1 MNITA
6 KPQKAMA
13 TAAIVLSAGALIL
26 TGCAPASSGAIEGT
40 TGESGGGAAGD
51 TLKVGYLGPL
61 TGGSASLGVPAQH
74 GFELAVKHLN
84 DSGELDRKIELI
96 SVDDEADPTKSAA
109 AAQRMVTEDEVVAV
123 LGGPNSGPVLANNPV
138 ITEAGVVQLVT
149 IAQADGLIDPKSPGY
164 DLTFQ
169 VTENNTYNV
178 GATVQFFLDA
188 DYNSICAVADTTEYG
203 QSGIASIEAVF
214 ADNGLDVTQTV
225 SHEVNATDL
234 TPQVLSLRDAGCE
247 SIYLFSYGQDAA
259 VFMKTVNQIGWDV
272 DVIGGRALNQAAFL
286 SIAGEAGDGLIFP
299 SVIDL
304 DKDSTKKFIEAYTE
318 AYGDDDP
325 AHTFSALAYDS
336 MMMLAEG
343 LKGSDYE
350 GGQALAD
357 SLAEVTLDDAVSG
370 REGSSLSFSF
380 GDHRAP
386 SDDFQT
392 FWTIEDGE
400 FAMYR
405 NDVPSKR
412 P

>member
-1 MNITA
+1 MKNTSTSRRAVTI
-6 KPQKAMA
+6 
-13 TAAIVLSAGALIL
+13 AAIALTVSAALA
-26 TGCAPASSGAIEGT
+26 GCAPAA
-40 TGESGGGAAGD
+40 SGGDAGSGDGASSD
-51 TLKVGYLGPL
+51 TIKIGYIGPL

-74 GFELAVKHLN
+74 GFELAVQHLN
-84 DSGELDRKIELI
+84 DSGELDRKIELV

-109 AAQRMVTEDEVVAV
+109 AAQRMIDEDDVVAV
-123 LGGPNSGPVLANNPV
+123 LGGPNSGPVLANNPI
-138 ITEAGVVQLVT
+138 ITGAGVVQLIT
-149 IAQADGLIDPKSPGY
+149 IAQSDNLIDPESPGY

-188 DYNSICAVADTTEYG
+188 DYDSICAVADTTEYG
-203 QSGIASIEAVF
+203 QSGIAAIEKVF
-214 ADNGLDVTQTV
+214 ADNGLEIAQKV

-234 TPQVLSLRDAGCE
+234 TPQVLSLRDAGCD

-286 SIAGEAGDGLIFP
+286 SIAGDAGDGLIFP

-304 DKDSTKKFIEAYTE
+304 DKKEATDFIAAYDE
-318 AYGDDDP
+318 EYGADDDP

-336 MMMLAEG
+336 VMLLAEA
-343 LKGSDYE
+343 LKASDYK
-350 GGQALAD
+350 GGDDLAAAL
-357 SLAEVTLDDAVSG
+357 SGVTLDDAVTG
-370 REGSSLSFSF
+370 RAGSSLSFTP

-392 FWTIEDGE
+392 FFTIEDGA
-400 FAMYR
+400 FTMYS
-405 NDVPSKR
+405 NSVPSTR

>member
-1 MNITA
+1 MNNTRMLRRT
-6 KPQKAMA
+6 MA
-13 TAAIVLSAGALIL
+13 VCAVALMAGAAFA
-26 TGCAPASSGAIEGT
+26 GCAPASSNTSPGAPADGGEGSSET
-40 TGESGGGAAGD
+40 IRI
-51 TLKVGYLGPL
+51 GYIGPL

-74 GFELAVKHLN
+74 GFELAVEHIN
-84 DSGELDRKIELI
+84 ASGALDREIELI

-109 AAQRMVTEDEVVAV
+109 AAQRMIDEENVIAV

-138 ITEAGVVQLVT
+138 ITGAGIVQLIT
-149 IAQADGLIDPKSPGY
+149 IAQADGLIDPASPGY

-178 GATVQFFLDA
+178 GATIQFFLEA
-188 DYNSICAVADTTEYG
+188 DYSTICAVADTTEYG
-203 QSGIASIEAVF
+203 QSGLTAIQTVF
-214 ADNGLDVTQTV
+214 AENGLEVSATA

-234 TPQVLSLRDAGCE
+234 TPQVLTLRDAGCD
-247 SIYLFSYGQDAA
+247 SIYLYSYGQDAA

-304 DKDSTKKFIEAYTE
+304 DKPEAQEFIEAYNAE
-318 AYGDDDP
+318 YGEDDDP

-336 MMMLAEG
+336 IFLLAAALDASG
-343 LKGSDYE
+343 YE

-357 SLAEVTLDDAVSG
+357 ALSETTLDNAVAG
-370 REGSSLSFSF
+370 RSGSSLSFTE

-386 SDDFQT
+386 SDNFQT
-392 FWTIEDGE
+392 FWTIENGQ

-405 NDVPSKR
+405 NDLPSKR

>member
-1 MNITA
+1 VSSSSNTQHA
-6 KPQKAMA
+6 V
-13 TAAIVLSAGALIL
+13 TALIAAVTAGLVL
-26 TGCAPASSGAIEGT
+26 TGCAPASSNAEPDAGSGS
-40 TGESGGGAAGD
+40 SGGSGE
-51 TLKVGYLGPL
+51 TIKVGYIGPL

-84 DSGELDRKIELI
+84 ESGELDRTIELI

-109 AAQRMVTEDEVVAV
+109 AAQRMVTEDDVIAV

-138 ITEAGVVQLVT
+138 ITDAGVVQLIT
-149 IAQADGLIDPKSPGY
+149 IAQADGLIDPESPGY

-169 VTENNTYNV
+169 VSENNTYNV

-188 DYNSICAVADTTEYG
+188 EYASICAVADTTEYG

-214 ADNGLDVTQTV
+214 ADNGLDVAQTV

-234 TPQVLSLRDAGCE
+234 TPQVLSLRDAGCD

-286 SIAGEAGDGLIFP
+286 SIAGDAGDGLIFP

-304 DKDSTKKFIEAYTE
+304 DKQSTKDFIEAYTE
-318 AYGDDDP
+318 EYGEDDDP

-336 MMMLAEG
+336 VMILAEG

-350 GGQALAD
+350 GGPALAD
-357 SLAEVTLDDAVSG
+357 ALSEVTLDDAVSG
-370 REGSSLSFSF
+370 REGSSLSFSQ

-392 FWTIEDGE
+392 FWTIKDGK
-400 FAMYR
+400 FTMYR

>member
-1 MNITA
+1 MKLIPTLRRTA
-6 KPQKAMA
+6 VAA
-13 TAAIVLSAGALIL
+13 TVFTAAVVLA
-26 TGCAPASSGAIEGT
+26 GCAPASSGTTEGAGT
-40 TGESGGGAAGD
+40 DGDAPSGE
-51 TLKVGYLGPL
+51 TLKIGYIAAL
-61 TGGSASLGVPAQH
+61 TGGSASLGVPALH
-74 GFELAVKHLN
+74 GIELAIEQIN
-84 DSGELDRKIELI
+84 QSGDLERTLELI
-96 SVDDEADPTKSAA
+96 AVDDEADATKSAA
-109 AAQRMVTEDEVVAV
+109 AAQRMVTENNVVAV
-123 LGGPNSGPVLANNPV
+123 LGGPNSGTVLANNPI
-138 ITEAGVVQLVT
+138 ITEAGVVELIT
-149 IAQADGLIDPKSPGY
+149 IAQADGLIDPASPGY

-188 DYNSICAVADTTEYG
+188 DYESICAVSDTTEYG
-203 QSGIASIEAVF
+203 QSGIASIRTVF
-214 ADNGLDVTQTV
+214 GDNDLTVAEHVT
-225 SHEVNATDL
+225 HEVNATDL

-286 SIAGEAGDGLIFP
+286 SIAGTAGDGLIFP

-304 DKDSTKKFIEAYTE
+304 DKPSAQDFIAAYTE
-318 AYGDDDP
+318 EYGDDDP
-325 AHTFSALAYDS
+325 AQTFSALAYDS
-336 MMMLAEG
+336 VLILAEA
-343 LKGSDYE
+343 LKASDYE

-357 SLAEVTLDDAVSG
+357 ALGEVTLDNGVTG
-370 REGSSLSFSF
+370 REGSTLSFAA

-400 FAMYR
+400 YTMYS
-405 NDVPSKR
+405 NTVPSTR